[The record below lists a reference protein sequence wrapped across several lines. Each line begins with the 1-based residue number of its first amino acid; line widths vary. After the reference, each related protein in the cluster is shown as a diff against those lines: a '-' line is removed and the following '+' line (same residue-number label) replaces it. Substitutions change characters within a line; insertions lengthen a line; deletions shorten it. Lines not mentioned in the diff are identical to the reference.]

1 MNKLDKKKRVRI
13 NRDVPAIIVNILEEV
28 AEEVIEDVK
37 EAVLEVV
44 EEVIEDV
51 KEAVLEVAEK
61 VEDFVEE
68 VAEKV
73 EDFVENIVLTHP
85 EPLEESRS
93 LPLPPADEE
102 YDDENCPVSPCA
114 VSKKRVRK
122 VAEPKPLINEKGEF
136 LNPRTNRYV
145 KQGTSAYK
153 QLVKEGV
160 ILESICV

>member
-1 MNKLDKKKRVRI
+1 MTKPDKKKRVKV
-13 NRDVPAIIVNILEEV
+13 NRDVPPVVINILEEI

-44 EEVIEDV
+44 EEV
-51 KEAVLEVAEK
+51 
-61 VEDFVEE
+61 
-68 VAEKV
+68 
-73 EDFVENIVLTHP
+73 VENVVLTHP

-93 LPLPPADEE
+93 VCPPTDEE
-102 YDDENCPVSPCA
+102 YDHPDCPVSPCA
-114 VSKKRVRK
+114 VSKKRVKK
-122 VAEPKPLINEKGEF
+122 VVEPKPLINEKGEF

-145 KQGTSAYK
+145 KTGTSAYK